1 MVRKR
6 AGSRRA
12 ALVKGPRQSV
22 RLSWRR
28 LRRRVLRFTAGGRWT
43 DKLPPAAKHNM
54 RALWFDGL
62 FANVSEQILLV
73 YLSLFLLALDA
84 SRAQIGLMSALAS
97 LSSALV
103 LLPGAL
109 LVERWGRRRQ
119 IVLLTGGGASRLV
132 LFLISLA
139 PLVFVGPMAVY
150 VVIALA
156 VARSAFAQLGVPAWI
171 SLTSDIVPLSGRGRY
186 FATRNIAMSLVG
198 TAAILLVGQLITRVG
213 DPAGYQL
220 AVGIAFASGLAA
232 TICYAR
238 IHEPSVP
245 ATRPA
250 KTRGRQVPLLQ
261 HLRAHPDFLA
271 FCATA
276 ALWNFSLQIA
286 GPFFNPYLAQ
296 SLGASAGVVGALRMV
311 SGLAALPGMRL
322 FGPLADRWGP
332 RRVQLITGLLIPLL
346 PAAWMLVRSPW
357 HVIPIHLAG
366 GFLWAGYNLAS
377 FNFLLTITPGHRQPR
392 YSALY
397 QIVVTLALAG
407 GAALGGVVAEWWGY
421 IATFALSAVGRL
433 SAALLFARFV
443 RRSAAPAGAEPG
455 EDESGETQAQ

>member
-1 MVRKR
+1 MVGKR

-62 FANVSEQILLV
+62 FANTSEQILLV

-103 LLPGAL
+103 LLPGAF

-132 LFLISLA
+132 LFLMSLV
-139 PLVFVGPMAVY
+139 PLVFAGPMAVY

-186 FATRNIAMSLVG
+186 FATRNIAMGLVG
-198 TAAILLVGQLITRVG
+198 TAAILLVGQLITHVG
-213 DPAGYQL
+213 DPGGYQL
-220 AVGIAFASGLAA
+220 AMGIAFASGLAA
-232 TICYAR
+232 TICYAQIR
-238 IHEPSVP
+238 ETSVT

-250 KTRGRQVPLLQ
+250 RAQGRQVPLLQ
-261 HLRAHPDFLA
+261 
-271 FCATA
+271 
-276 ALWNFSLQIA
+276 
-286 GPFFNPYLAQ
+286 
-296 SLGASAGVVGALRMV
+296 
-311 SGLAALPGMRL
+311 
-322 FGPLADRWGP
+322 
-332 RRVQLITGLLIPLL
+332 QL
-346 PAAWMLVRSPW
+346 
-357 HVIPIHLAG
+357 H
-366 GFLWAGYNLAS
+366 
-377 FNFLLTITPGHRQPR
+377 
-392 YSALY
+392 
-397 QIVVTLALAG
+397 
-407 GAALGGVVAEWWGY
+407 
-421 IATFALSAVGRL
+421 
-433 SAALLFARFV
+433 
-443 RRSAAPAGAEPG
+443 
-455 EDESGETQAQ
+455 ESRE